1 MRIGKTMLDLENLT
15 EDDLTEVIKE
25 AKRLCNRKC
34 DARNL
39 RRSLETMLTSAKE
52 RNFAIC
58 SKYTGEVLKADDWVV
73 YDNELQ
79 CLHEGDWFH

>member
-1 MRIGKTMLDLENLT
+1 MRIGKTILDLENLT

-25 AKRLCNRKC
+25 AKRLRSRKA
-34 DARNL
+34 DSRNL
-39 RRSLETMLTSAKE
+39 HKGLVAILEDAKE
-52 RNFAIC
+52 LNFAIC
-58 SKYTGEVLKADDWVV
+58 SKYTGEVLEADDWVI

>member
-25 AKRLCNRKC
+25 AKRLRSRKC

-39 RRSLETMLTSAKE
+39 REGFTDMLNGAKE
-52 RNFAIC
+52 RSLAIC
-58 SKYTGEVLKADDWVV
+58 NKYTGEVLKADDWVI

-79 CLHEGDWFH
+79 CLHEGEWFH